1 MLGARFCRTVP
12 TRVTVVEW
20 PLKAPL
26 SAAHSRENGN
36 PGYHPE
42 PGSPLSRGRTEKF
55 RRTPM
60 PAVLALYED
69 VLSDGAA
76 LALPAAARMI
86 FLVHGG
92 ATIAG
97 RALRDGEAWHG
108 EGAATLVAG
117 SAGATCWRFDFASP
131 PAGTPAGV
139 SSREKLSAPLA
150 TLPAGE
156 LLLRGDS
163 VA

>member
-1 MLGARFCRTVP
+1 ERQGGGPPPA
-12 TRVTVVEW
+12 
-20 PLKAPL
+20 
-26 SAAHSRENGN
+26 EN
-36 PGYHPE
+36 
-42 PGSPLSRGRTEKF
+42 S
-55 RRTPM
+55 PM
-60 PAVLALYED
+60 PPVLALYED
-69 VLSDGAA
+69 VLADGAA

-131 PAGTPAGV
+131 PAGTPGGV
-139 SSREKLSAPLA
+139 TSRQKLSAPLA

-163 VA
+163 VAFPPGGCAHPHRHQRPGSGGWSKGGMPCATAGRSPSYGRGGAW